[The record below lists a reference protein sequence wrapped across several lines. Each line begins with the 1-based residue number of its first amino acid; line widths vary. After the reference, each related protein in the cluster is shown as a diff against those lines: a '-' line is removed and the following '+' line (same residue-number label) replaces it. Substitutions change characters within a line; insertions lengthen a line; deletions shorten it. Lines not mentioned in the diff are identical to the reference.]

1 MQVVGKV
8 KDKLLELEEQGVIE
22 WNEETAQYTLVSSGS
37 DIEFNLSEYLYET
50 HKEIFDDD

>member
-37 DIEFNLSEYLYET
+37 NIEFNLSEYLYKT